1 MFGSSIILFN
11 GATTAATN
19 RGSYMLTARQME
31 NRKNRLWNL
40 AHQSL
45 KISVISAGITCAD
58 VATVEFKK
66 PCGELVELTGSY
78 KEVKTHLQ
86 KIIA

>member
-1 MFGSSIILFN
+1 
-11 GATTAATN
+11 
-19 RGSYMLTARQME
+19 MLTARQME

-40 AHQSL
+40 AHKSL
-45 KISVISAGITCAD
+45 KISVISAGMTCHD

-78 KEVKTHLQ
+78 QEVKTQLQ
-86 KIIA
+86 KVVEN